1 MVIFILLA
9 VRVMLRLEFIKSQI
23 CNVSLVYNVAKFIK
37 DRQSPKPPL
46 SFIFVLLQ
54 RFL

>member
-46 SFIFVLLQ
+46 SFIFVLFQ